1 MQWLVGESLM
11 SGFFPET
18 WIGPRKSVKD
28 EAPREQKQWR
38 VPSDDNWQLHRAE
51 DNVPAED

>member
-1 MQWLVGESLM
+1 MQWLVGESLT

-28 EAPREQKQWR
+28 DAPREQKQWS
-38 VPSDDNWQLHRAE
+38 VPSDDNRQLHRA
-51 DNVPAED
+51 AT

>member
-1 MQWLVGESLM
+1 MQWLVGESLT

-28 EAPREQKQWR
+28 EAPREQKQWS
-38 VPSDDNWQLHRAE
+38 VPSDDNWQLHRA
-51 DNVPAED
+51 AT